1 MFPYGNRMVPH
12 LYLLE
17 IGEIY
22 SDGLKTQFENV
33 VKDINHLAGTVWYS
47 YQEFVRTYRRVVL

>member
-1 MFPYGNRMVPH
+1 MVPH